1 MYRNVSAIYLD
12 VFKRGG
18 LLMDCGE
25 GTLGQLNLRY
35 SREQM
40 LELFKN
46 IKCLWISHMHADH
59 HAGTAAFL
67 AARRRALGD
76 DEAEP
81 LLVVGPRGL
90 SIILKVSHRPSPA
103 AARSPMLH
111 TVSCAMDAVTD
122 CNEWSLN

>member
-1 MYRNVSAIYLD
+1 
-12 VFKRGG
+12 
-18 LLMDCGE
+18 MDCGE

-46 IKCLWISHMHADH
+46 VKCLWISHMHADH
-59 HAGTAAFL
+59 HAGTASFL

-76 DEAEP
+76 DECEP

-90 SIILKVSHRPSPA
+90 SIILKV
-103 AARSPMLH
+103 
-111 TVSCAMDAVTD
+111 
-122 CNEWSLN
+122 